1 VVATWRG
8 DPGSFSPLRIR
19 RFWNNLE
26 AIRFLAVWE
35 TFLYPVTAGMPVIR
49 EEPVLASGSCQWRAA
64 SWPVGMRRLGRI
76 RKTEMANITTGAV
89 SARTWHSRA
98 GCSEG
103 RSSGESHQQ
112 KREAMNSTKKTAR
125 IAGLLYLVNGV
136 TGFFSIIYVPS
147 RLIVSG
153 NAAATANNILASER
167 LFRLGI
173 VSELI
178 CAAEFV
184 FLLWV
189 LYRLLGAVNKTHASL
204 MVILGLLQIPIMF
217 VNTLN
222 EIAALSLLRRADFL
236 SVFDQPQRQA
246 LAMQFLNLHAEG
258 FGIAGIFWG
267 LWLFPFGILVFRS
280 GFLPRI
286 LGVLLIAA
294 CFGYLADSLTS
305 LLLPSYEDVVGRIGS
320 PTSL

>member
-1 VVATWRG
+1 
-8 DPGSFSPLRIR
+8 
-19 RFWNNLE
+19 
-26 AIRFLAVWE
+26 
-35 TFLYPVTAGMPVIR
+35 
-49 EEPVLASGSCQWRAA
+49 
-64 SWPVGMRRLGRI
+64 
-76 RKTEMANITTGAV
+76 
-89 SARTWHSRA
+89 
-98 GCSEG
+98 
-103 RSSGESHQQ
+103 
-112 KREAMNSTKKTAR
+112 MNSTKKTAR

-136 TGFFSIIYVPS
+136 TGFFGIIYVPS

-204 MVILGLLQIPIMF
+204 MVILGLVFVPIMF
-217 VNTLN
+217 LNTLS
-222 EIAALSLLRRADFL
+222 EIAALMLLRGADFL
-236 SVFDQPQRQA
+236 SVFDKRQ
-246 LAMQFLNLHAEG
+246 LEAMAMLFLDLYRYG
-258 FGIAGIFWG
+258 YVVGSILG
-267 LWLFPFGILVFRS
+267 LWLFPFGVLVFRS

-294 CFGYLADSLTS
+294 CFGYLADSLTP
-305 LLLPSYEDVVGRIGS
+305 LLLPSYQDVVGRIANVPLTLGE
-320 PTSL
+320 PAIILWLLIRGAKDQPLEPAA